1 MAKATVLTYTDKELE
16 AIEILK
22 QNAGQELTAA
32 ELGITTAILTSLG
45 KKAEKVNSGELANPE
60 NLEVLDIKKGEKTIQ
75 VTVDKT
81 YKTYSI

>member
-45 KKAEKVNSGELANPE
+45 KKAEKVANGELANPE

>member
-1 MAKATVLTYTDKELE
+1 MAKATVLTYTEKELE

-60 NLEVLDIKKGEKTIQ
+60 NLEVLDIKKGEKVIQ
-75 VTVDKT
+75 VTVDKV

>member
-1 MAKATVLTYTDKELE
+1 MAKATVLIYTDKELE

-45 KKAEKVNSGELANPE
+45 KKAEKVANGELANPE

>member
-1 MAKATVLTYTDKELE
+1 MAKATVLTYTEKELE

-22 QNAGQELTAA
+22 QNRGQELTAA
-32 ELGITTAILTSLG
+32 ELGLTTAILTSLG

-60 NLEVLDIKKGEKTIQ
+60 NLEVLDIKKGEKVIQ
-75 VTVDKT
+75 VTVDKV

>member
-45 KKAEKVNSGELANPE
+45 KKAEKVANGELANPE

-75 VTVDKT
+75 VTVDKI